1 MRILIVGNCQTSAF
15 RDATQI
21 WLPKAEIVHYS
32 SASSATA
39 AKAETIAASLPSFD
53 VALIHPIQ
61 EARFGPL
68 QKSALLQAIH
78 SNVHLMPSLAFTGYQ
93 PDFVYISKPKGN
105 PSVGPLGVCSS
116 ALAAAAFCEGLSV
129 ERTVRLFNSYVYSRL
144 GYFSE
149 FHSASKGLIKQLCAF
164 GLDGSSILNEWSGRS
179 FMHTPIHPK
188 AYAISDLCHAI
199 LRKLDLIDD
208 VSPELGDTLGDRLI
222 NHPVWP
228 VYPELG
234 SRVGVRGCLLF
245 RRALPPPDGSALKV
259 HNLSEFVEASFSHFS
274 SFPAELAEISRSKA
288 KIARAVQFI
297 RMEVRAGKDP
307 STLDCIGGHG
317 PAHKAIPISA

>member
-1 MRILIVGNCQTSAF
+1 MRILIVGNCQTSTF
-15 RDATQI
+15 RDATQV
-21 WLPKAEIVHYS
+21 WLPRAEVVHYS
-32 SASSATA
+32 SAASATA
-39 AKAETIAASLPSFD
+39 TQAEAIAASIPSFD

-61 EARFGPL
+61 EAKFGPL
-68 QKSALLQAIH
+68 QKSALLKAAH
-78 SNVHLMPSLAFTGYQ
+78 RNLHLMPSLAFSGYQ
-93 PDFVYISKPKGN
+93 PDFLYINKPAGN

-116 ALAAAAFCEGLSV
+116 ALAAAAFCEGMSV

-149 FHSASKGLIKQLCAF
+149 FGGATKALAKQLIAF
-164 GLDGSSILNEWSGRS
+164 GLDGNCILAGWGGRS

-199 LRKLDLIDD
+199 LRKLELIDD

-234 SRVGVRGCLLF
+234 KRVGVRGCLLF
-245 RRALPPPDGSALKV
+245 RRALPAADGPPLKV
-259 HNLSEFVEASFSHFS
+259 YSLGDFVEASFSHFGT
-274 SFPAELAEISRSKA
+274 FPAELADIARSKPKISRA
-288 KIARAVQFI
+288 IQFI
-297 RMEVRAGKDP
+297 QDDVQRDYVGAEG
-307 STLDCIGGHG
+307 DCD
-317 PAHKAIPISA
+317 